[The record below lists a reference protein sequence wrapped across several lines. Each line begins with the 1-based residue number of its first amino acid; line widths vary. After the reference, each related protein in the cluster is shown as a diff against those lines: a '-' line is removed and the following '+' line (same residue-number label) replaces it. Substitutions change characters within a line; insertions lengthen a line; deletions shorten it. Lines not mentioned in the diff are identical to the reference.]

1 MAGELVT
8 GLGGVLC
15 VVFASFTEYVSANMQ
30 GATKQNNKPAPC
42 ILALTYSVKL
52 AKTTHKTPPK
62 PVTNSPAIYNP
73 TL

>member
-30 GATKQNNKPAPC
+30 GAGLLFC
-42 ILALTYSVKL
+42 LVD
-52 AKTTHKTPPK
+52 
-62 PVTNSPAIYNP
+62 
-73 TL
+73 